1 MEKILAE
8 YAEQKAA
15 ADEPFIMKEFF
26 EAFNGAG
33 NIPVELV
40 RWEMINKENTKGEK
54 NARINY

>member
-1 MEKILAE
+1 
-8 YAEQKAA
+8 
-15 ADEPFIMKEFF
+15 MKEFF